1 MDHNHENC
9 DCIPFLHARDGEII
23 LPFTWSADAIVSRGP
38 IDDPL
43 LLNLNYTA
51 WLSGDSLHCDKLM
64 EENAV
69 NVLVQELDV
78 EPEAVTILNLTWS
91 MLTADA

>member
-1 MDHNHENC
+1 MDHEDC
-9 DCIPFLHARDGEII
+9 DCIPFLHTRDDQIVT
-23 LPFTWSADAIVSRGP
+23 PFLWTADAIVTRGP

-43 LLNLNYTA
+43 LLTLTYSAT
-51 WLSGDSLHCDKLM
+51 LSGDGVHCDKLM

-91 MLTADA
+91 PVLADAS